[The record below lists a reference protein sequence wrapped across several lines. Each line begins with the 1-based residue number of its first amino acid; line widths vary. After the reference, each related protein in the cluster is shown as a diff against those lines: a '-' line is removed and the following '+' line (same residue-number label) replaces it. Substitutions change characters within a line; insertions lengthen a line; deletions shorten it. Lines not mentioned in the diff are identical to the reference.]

1 MKNRR
6 ILFTLAALICLTGC
20 ATTTVPLAEDAKI
33 IEKVPFFE
41 QDDFQCGPVLSITII
56 NYWHRKNNTK
66 EQLTFDSI
74 IGAIYNMKVKGVLTL
89 DLELYAREL
98 GFKSLQYSGTIEE
111 LKRNIDE
118 NIPVIVL
125 VDYGRGF
132 FQQNHFMVVK
142 GYARDSIILN
152 TGGRENVVMLN
163 ESLLKIW
170 KKTTYWMLV
179 VRP

>member
-1 MKNRR
+1 MKNSRV
-6 ILFTLAALICLTGC
+6 LFTLAALICLTGC
-20 ATTTVPLAEDAKI
+20 ATTTVPLAEDAKF

-41 QDDFQCGPVLSITII
+41 QDDFQCGPAALATII

-66 EQLTFDSI
+66 EQLSVDSI

-111 LKRNIDE
+111 LKGNIDA
-118 NIPVIVL
+118 NVPIIIL

-132 FQQNHFMVVK
+132 FQQNHYIIVK
-142 GYARDSIILN
+142 GYTRDGIILN
-152 TGGRENVVMLN
+152 SGGRENLVIRN

-170 KKTTYWMLV
+170 KKTSFWMLV
-179 VRP
+179 VKP